1 MSITSGRTSV
11 ILVLATLVLPGAG
24 PPEVVRVR
32 VPASK
37 VGAWFPPGT
46 ETHGL
51 AADRFE
57 ALVRT
62 AREGAA
68 RRARSAPPRL
78 LRARHFARW
87 ESGVLVG
94 RSELV
99 VEPSAAG
106 PSALVLEPWTP
117 AIEPPADGPTPLR
130 VQDSGRTTLLVEAS
144 EVTTLELPWQLLA
157 RPWSKGR
164 GFSLGLPATDTASLR
179 LELPEGWVPE
189 GPEGNR
195 QEPDPGPGTGRATWR
210 FDCTVGLIDLRLRA
224 RDEGRDPPRD
234 PRIWVSGPTRIE
246 LGEAS
251 ASWTTEWSVSVEPR
265 GPRRFAFELDPG
277 LELID
282 VNGPGVAESRVEPLG
297 PAARVVVALG
307 RDVTGPTP
315 VTIRATAPVPA
326 EGNWSV
332 PAAWPLD
339 ALWTGG
345 VTTVRLDGSRA
356 LRDCFPGAGR
366 RIAARPGEPG
376 EANALVFEAEAP
388 RSVATLVFRG
398 PESDASVEV
407 RGQLLLGDAP
417 PRLEGQ
423 LTWRVHRGRPL
434 RLDVDLPP
442 GWVPDRLHVAEVDE
456 PVAWHPEAL
465 PDGGVRVHV
474 VPPAGD
480 FAGGALVLNLAAT
493 STAAGGPGPLALPRV
508 RPVGVRVAYELWVA
522 WAESGLGLRP
532 TSARGLAWI
541 DPRLVLGPSTRRPE
555 MPTPELEALAWRWIT
570 DQAEAL
576 VERRRVEVESSGSI
590 HLTATVDPD
599 RLRLDWRIGIE
610 AGGEPLRSLPLA
622 VVGPIAGAR
631 EVTFLDEATG
641 MPLARR
647 PLDARRRA
655 AEGLPESGAAWEL
668 ARPGTG
674 PGRVTIRAR
683 LEVPW
688 SGRGAI
694 PLLALP
700 ERFQARGLVLVA
712 VNRGL
717 RSAVESRGLRGLDPM
732 VAGRAREAE
741 DQDVGESQPPPD
753 LVAYRWAHAFGT
765 AGANADDRLE
775 LRTERLEPSRASGVI
790 GEAILTTYVA
800 IGGAS
805 RQHLVLR
812 VVASDVSALEVT
824 LPDGATLARAR
835 RDGQA
840 VAPTRLGRGLAIP
853 LAAPQPSRTFSTIV
867 LDYLTPK
874 RPSSDPTTVRPEL
887 PATSLPCVG
896 FRWQVVAPEPWVVA
910 RSGPGLVPAD
920 PVTAPPWIRRPFGS
934 WRGEAGDP
942 SSRAHEAAML
952 RALDERVVATRP
964 EEVALGEW
972 FLRWDSG
979 TWPLVIDRLALGSA
993 GWGPKSRVLPPRAD
1007 PARRG
1012 AARAAVR
1019 PLGLTVVPIGGVLLI
1034 TTQAEAPD
1042 RPGGPLRDPAAREAW
1057 ETTLREAS
1065 AWGADR
1071 SDRFQSVARWRGE
1084 VTPKAL
1090 ASSEADDDSAQA
1102 PAGWRVWRFAAP
1114 GWPGPDALVR
1124 LVDERSRAAWRW
1136 AVALAVLVVG
1146 IAA

>member
-1 MSITSGRTSV
+1 M
-11 ILVLATLVLPGAG
+11 
-24 PPEVVRVR
+24 
-32 VPASK
+32 
-37 VGAWFPPGT
+37 
-46 ETHGL
+46 
-51 AADRFE
+51 
-57 ALVRT
+57 
-62 AREGAA
+62 
-68 RRARSAPPRL
+68 
-78 LRARHFARW
+78 
-87 ESGVLVG
+87 
-94 RSELV
+94 
-99 VEPSAAG
+99 
-106 PSALVLEPWTP
+106 
-117 AIEPPADGPTPLR
+117 
-130 VQDSGRTTLLVEAS
+130 
-144 EVTTLELPWQLLA
+144 
-157 RPWSKGR
+157 
-164 GFSLGLPATDTASLR
+164 
-179 LELPEGWVPE
+179 
-189 GPEGNR
+189 
-195 QEPDPGPGTGRATWR
+195 
-210 FDCTVGLIDLRLRA
+210 
-224 RDEGRDPPRD
+224 
-234 PRIWVSGPTRIE
+234 
-246 LGEAS
+246 
-251 ASWTTEWSVSVEPR
+251 SVEPR

-277 LELID
+277 LKLID

-297 PAARVVVALG
+297 PATRVMVALG

-326 EGNWSV
+326 EGTWSV
-332 PAAWPLD
+332 PAARPLD

-345 VTTVRLDGSRA
+345 VTTVRLDESRA
-356 LRDCFPGAGR
+356 LRDCVPGAGR
-366 RIAARPGEPG
+366 RIATRPGEPG
-376 EANALVFEAEAP
+376 EADALVFEAEAP
-388 RSVATLVFRG
+388 RSVATLEFRG

-407 RGQLLLGDAP
+407 RGQLLLGNAA

-434 RLDVDLPP
+434 RLDVYLPP
-442 GWVPDRLHVAEVDE
+442 GWMPDRLHVAEIDE

-465 PDGGVRVHV
+465 PDGGVRVNV
-474 VPPAGD
+474 VPPAGA
-480 FAGGALVLNLAAT
+480 FAGGTLVLNLAAT
-493 STAAGGPGPLALPRV
+493 SAAAGGPGPLALPRV
-508 RPVGVRVAYELWVA
+508 RPVGVRVADELWVA

-532 TSARGLAWI
+532 TTARGLAWI
-541 DPRLVLGPSTRRPE
+541 DPRLVLGPSTRRAE
-555 MPTPELEALAWRWIT
+555 MPTPEREALAWRWIT

-590 HLTATVDPD
+590 NLTATVDPD
-599 RLRLDWRIGIE
+599 RLRLDWRIGVE

-622 VVGPIAGAR
+622 VVGPIVGAR
-631 EVTFLDEATG
+631 DVTFLDEATG

-655 AEGLPESGAAWEL
+655 AEGLPESGDAWEL
-668 ARPGTG
+668 TRPGTG
-674 PGRVTIRAR
+674 PGRVTLRAR

-688 SGRGAI
+688 NGRGTI
-694 PLLALP
+694 PLLVLP

-717 RSAVESRGLRGLDPM
+717 RSTVESRGLRGLDPM
-732 VAGRAREAE
+732 VAGRAREAK
-741 DQDVGESQPPPD
+741 DQDVGDNQPPPD
-753 LVAYRWAHAFGT
+753 PVAYRWAHAFGT
-765 AGANADDRLE
+765 AGASTDDRLE

-800 IGGAS
+800 FGGAS

-812 VVASDVSALEVT
+812 VVVTDATALEVT

-867 LDYLTPK
+867 LDYLTPQ
-874 RPSSDPTTVRPEL
+874 RPSSDPTTVRPEW

-910 RSGPGLVPAD
+910 RSGPGLVATD
-920 PVTAPPWIRRPFGS
+920 PVTAPPWTRWPFGS

-942 SSRAHEAAML
+942 SSRTLEAAML

-972 FLRWDSG
+972 FMRWDSG
-979 TWPLVIDRLALGSA
+979 IWPLVIDRLALCSA
-993 GWGPKSRVLPPRAD
+993 GWGSKSRVLPPRTD

-1019 PLGLTVVPIGGVLLI
+1019 PLGLAVVPIGGVLLI
-1034 TTQAEAPD
+1034 TTQAEAPN
-1042 RPGGPLRDPAAREAW
+1042 RPGGPLRDPKAREAW
-1057 ETTLREAS
+1057 ETTLREAT
-1065 AWGADR
+1065 AWGADP

-1084 VTPKAL
+1084 VTPKIP

-1102 PAGWRVWRFAAP
+1102 PAGWRVWRFATP

-1124 LVDERSRAAWRW
+1124 LVDERSRAAWCW

-1146 IAA
+1146 IAAGRFPAPTRAAGLTAFLAVALLATAIPKARASEVPCGAIGGALAVLCFWLGQALPRRIRGAVWESRASTTSRATNLGARLTLLMLVGCVTSALSSPPEPAGRDREPSILALFPFDGPADPSRAPDRVLLRLEDYDRLPRWPRKASPRPAPVSASALWPRRIAWPGRETATSSSSRSSSCRTTPDPDRPRPGTSPSRACATSRRRWTASRSRSWSGRAGSRRASW